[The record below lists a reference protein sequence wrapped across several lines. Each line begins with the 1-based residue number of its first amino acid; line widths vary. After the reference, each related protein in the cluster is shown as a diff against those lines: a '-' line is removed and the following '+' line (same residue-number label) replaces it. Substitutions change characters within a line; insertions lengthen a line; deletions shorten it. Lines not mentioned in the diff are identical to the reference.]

1 MAALGSSVAWMRSR
15 STATSMVTVG
25 LRAVRA
31 VLLISISRVGERW
44 RPVRCGRRWGCG
56 RLQWCPGPLVGAA
69 GRIRGKDEERARPA
83 IWWFTVHPL
92 RFASSLCRS
101 GGVQCVGC
109 RKCSCRKVVS
119 AESSYRLAL
128 HLHRNLGSCIPPSQ
142 RACAFSLRKHLA
154 SSCPLKT
161 RLWSALRHR
170 PWPAQCASLHCAER
184 VPAALRLQHT
194 V

>member
-1 MAALGSSVAWMRSR
+1 LRSSSACCLMAALGSSVAWMRSR

-119 AESSYRLAL
+119 AESSYRL
-128 HLHRNLGSCIPPSQ
+128 GSSPSPQ
-142 RACAFSLRKHLA
+142 PWIVH
-154 SSCPLKT
+154 
-161 RLWSALRHR
+161 SAVAEGMCLLS
-170 PWPAQCASLHCAER
+170 AQTSGQQLSA
-184 VPAALRLQHT
+184 
-194 V
+194 